1 MKFADGL
8 FVRLDEFFFQN
19 NIIFVL
25 CCKGQVEVRLAGKN
39 SWGTICG
46 DGWSLREAVV
56 SEKTCKTYKNL

>member
-8 FVRLDEFFFQN
+8 FVRLDEFFFFFK
-19 NIIFVL
+19 IIFFFVL

-56 SEKTCKTYKNL
+56 SEKTCKNL